1 MQSNAS
7 LPPIIYNFHVTP
19 LLASVTFPSELCPRK
34 LGNLASRPITR
45 GTSPPRKIFA
55 PREKSVG
62 HSLKLLDIV

>member
-34 LGNLASRPITR
+34 LGNLASRPI
-45 GTSPPRKIFA
+45 
-55 PREKSVG
+55 
-62 HSLKLLDIV
+62 